1 MENPTV
7 RIYATTWCSDCNL
20 IEQFLEEKEV
30 PFQWIDVEK
39 DPEGVKFLEKVNNG
53 LQLVPTVAFP
63 DGSTLTNPSIEKI
76 AEKLGLSTDGE
87 GQLFDLIVIGAGP
100 AGLTAAI
107 YAARE
112 HLSTLVLERG
122 IPGGQIALTEQI
134 DNYPG
139 FPEGIGGFEFAERI
153 AEQAR
158 RYGVEILS
166 PIQVTRLAQDGRH
179 LAVETDLGDRYK
191 AHAVLIGTGSS
202 YRRLGAPGEEHFI
215 GRGVSYCATCDAP
228 FFTGKDVLVVGGG
241 DSAAQEGLFLTKFA
255 STVTVLVRRGEITA
269 SRILADKLSHHPKV
283 KILYH
288 TVVKELRGDT
298 HLTSALIRDV
308 RTGEEVEMPAGGLFV
323 FIGMHPNTEFLKETL
338 KLDAAGFIITGHTLE
353 TSLPGVFAAG
363 DVRAGSTKQVAS
375 AAGEGATAALMISE
389 YLRER
394 IAKL

>member
-1 MENPTV
+1 MPSPTV
-7 RIYATTWCSDCNL
+7 RLYATTWCTDCTR
-20 IEQFLEEKEV
+20 IAQFLEEQEV
-30 PFQWIDVEK
+30 PFEWIDVEK
-39 DPEGVKFLEKVNNG
+39 DPEGLRFLERVNGG
-53 LQLVPTVAFP
+53 LQLVPTVVFQ
-63 DGSTLTNPSIEKI
+63 DESVMTNPSNEEI
-76 AEKLGLSTDGE
+76 AAKLGLPVEGE
-87 GQLFDLIVIGAGP
+87 GQLFDLIVVGAGP

-166 PIQVTRLAQDGRH
+166 PTQVTRVVRNSKH
-179 LAVETDLGDRYK
+179 LIVETDLEDRYK
-191 AHAVLIGTGSS
+191 AHAVLIATGSS
-202 YRRLGAPGEEHFI
+202 YRRLGVPGEEHLI

-228 FFTGKDVLVVGGG
+228 FFSGQDVLVVGGG

-255 STVTVLVRRGEITA
+255 SSVTLVVRRGEMTA
-269 SRILADKLSHHPKV
+269 SRILADKISHHPKV
-283 KILYH
+283 KIRYH

-298 HLTSALIRDV
+298 HLSSALLRDL
-308 RTGEEVEMPAGGLFV
+308 RSGEEFEMAAGGLFV
-323 FIGMHPNTEFLKETL
+323 FIGMHPNTEFLKETV
-338 KLDAAGFIITGHTLE
+338 KLDAAGFVTTDHTLG

-394 IAKL
+394 ISQL